1 MKKDNVQEVDTAIS
15 CIWNKFLNHLKDHYI
30 DKCMMTTLNIEKE
43 IQEVDH
49 IKNLKKIKKKEAE
62 VIKNKKKKNP

>member
-1 MKKDNVQEVDTAIS
+1 
-15 CIWNKFLNHLKDHYI
+15 
-30 DKCMMTTLNIEKE
+30 MMTTLNIEKE

-49 IKNLKKIKKKEAE
+49 TKNLKKIKKKEAE